1 MEDLNLSFDD
11 MEFYKGTSF
20 YVAGTW
26 NKATEYHNN
35 SSRIDV
41 VSHNGNSYMALK
53 DNINIEPGT
62 DATAWQIMA
71 KAGDAGTIEI
81 GTVETVSSGQNA
93 SVTNV
98 GTSHKAKLNFKIPK
112 GADGVTEITNLD
124 ELENYIYYGVKRKV
138 EQNSSSAWERIG
150 ASIGKTA
157 NATKNGDAVTN
168 DFDSI
173 YPWSDI
179 ITCNLDPSTN
189 EIKAFIG
196 DPTFDFTGQNGEVM
210 TRIPEFYW
218 KRYVKDGYE
227 YILISRHNL
236 ADFNLSKEF
245 FVGRYDASFD
255 GTRLHSVT
263 GEVPE
268 VQRNISAFRSLAK
281 AVGDKW
287 SQMDYHYFLL
297 QMLYLVEYADYNS
310 QSKLGN
316 GISSCRVS
324 DADKALVAESNT
336 NRIII
341 NSSAAS
347 NFIVGQQASIGTSS
361 AWNWNVAKNR
371 TILSKSDYNSGG
383 VTGTAVTFDGDPV
396 NIALNN
402 VLWTTGQ
409 KSGQCDSL
417 GMKSGCLNNDG
428 KHAIIY
434 RGIENIFGNI
444 WQFVDGINLKD
455 YQAYICYDPSEY
467 VSDKFTDPYKELGY
481 MCFKPAE
488 GSSTTNREGYAK
500 ELGYDPLNPM
510 VSLTTEV
517 GGASN
522 TYMTDYAY
530 INSGNR
536 IALVGGY
543 FNYGVKDGLW
553 YWYLSNYSSNT
564 DINIG
569 ARLLKYQD

>member
-26 NKATEYHNN
+26 NNATEYHNN

-316 GISSCRVS
+316 GISSCRLS

-347 NFIVGQQASIGTSS
+347 NFIIGQQVSIGTSS

-536 IALVGGY
+536 IAVVGGSY
-543 FNYGVKDGLW
+543 YYGMLDGLW
-553 YWYLSNYSSNT
+553 FWLLGYDSGIA
-564 DINIG
+564 DIGIG

>member
-20 YVAGTW
+20 YVAGVW
-26 NKATEYHNN
+26 NNTTEYHNN

-53 DNINIEPGT
+53 DNTNIMPGT
-62 DATAWQIMA
+62 DNTVWQLMA
-71 KAGDAGTIEI
+71 KAGDAGTIEV
-81 GTVETVSSGQNA
+81 GTVETVAAGQKA

-98 GTSHKAKLNFKIPK
+98 GTAHNARLNFKIPK
-112 GADGVTEITNLD
+112 GEDGLTEITNID
-124 ELENYIYYGVKRKV
+124 ELENYVYYGVRRRV
-138 EQNSSSAWERIG
+138 DQNSSSAWERIG
-150 ASIGKTA
+150 SGIGKIA
-157 NATKNGDAVTN
+157 NATKNGDAVQN
-168 DFDSI
+168 DFDNI

-179 ITCNLDPSTN
+179 ITCNLDPGTN

-196 DPTFDFTGQNGEVM
+196 DPTFDFTGNNGEVM

-227 YILISRHNL
+227 YILISRHHL

-255 GTRLHSVT
+255 GTRLHSIT

-268 VQRNISAFRSLAK
+268 VQRNISAFRSLAR
-281 AVGDKW
+281 AVGTNW
-287 SQMDYHYFLL
+287 GQMDYHYFLL

-310 QSKLGN
+310 QAKLGN

-341 NSSAAS
+341 NSSAAG
-347 NFIVGQQASIGTSS
+347 NFIVGQQVSIGTSS
-361 AWNWNVAKNR
+361 AWNWNIAKNR
-371 TILSKSDYNSGG
+371 TIVSMEAYNSGG
-383 VTGTAVTFDGDPV
+383 VTGTAVTFDGEPV

-402 VLWTTGQ
+402 VLWSTGQ
-409 KSGQCDSL
+409 KAGQCDSL
-417 GMKSGCLNNDG
+417 GMKSGCLSNDG

-455 YQAYICYDPSEY
+455 YQAYICYNPSEY

-481 MCFKPAE
+481 MCFKPVE
-488 GSSTTNREGYAK
+488 GASTTAREGYAK
-500 ELGYDPLNPM
+500 ALGYDPLNPL
-510 VSLTTEV
+510 VSLTTDV

-522 TYMTDYAY
+522 TYMTDYAW

-536 IALVGGY
+536 IALVGGHY
-543 FNYGVKDGLW
+543 NYGMAAGLW
-553 YWYLSNYSSNT
+553 YWGLNGVSGNT
-564 DINIG
+564 SVNLG